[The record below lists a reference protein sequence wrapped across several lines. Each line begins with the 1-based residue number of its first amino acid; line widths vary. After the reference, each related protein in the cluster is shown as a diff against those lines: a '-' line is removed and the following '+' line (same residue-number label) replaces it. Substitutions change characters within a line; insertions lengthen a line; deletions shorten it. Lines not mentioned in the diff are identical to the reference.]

1 VRLENEMKTV
11 LRTEVRAEGS
21 VVLHSCEIK
30 QNIAT
35 IFKIMKSTVNLLK
48 SMSMFGELFN

>member
-11 LRTEVRAEGS
+11 LRTVRAEGS